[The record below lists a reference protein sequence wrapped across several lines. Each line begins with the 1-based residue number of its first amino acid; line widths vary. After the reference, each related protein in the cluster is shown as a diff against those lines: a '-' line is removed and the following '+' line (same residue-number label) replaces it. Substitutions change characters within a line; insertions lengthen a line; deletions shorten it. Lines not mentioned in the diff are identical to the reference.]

1 MRQFL
6 TVALKDDLH
15 VSNISSSEVDSLY
28 LKTNKQYRRLLQSS
42 SFTSPDTSKEHW
54 QLCSL
59 NGPSVSLK
67 KITANVRTRKAVVI
81 LQVSA
86 KLKQCSHSRLF
97 LTFWQLITP
106 GGASR

>member
-81 LQVSA
+81 FTSVRKTQTMQPFSSVLNILA
-86 KLKQCSHSRLF
+86 THHPR
-97 LTFWQLITP
+97 W
-106 GGASR
+106 G

>member
-28 LKTNKQYRRLLQSS
+28 LKTNKQYRRLLPSS

-81 LQVSA
+81 FTSVRKTQTMQPFSSVLNILA
-86 KLKQCSHSRLF
+86 THHPR
-97 LTFWQLITP
+97 W
-106 GGASR
+106 G